1 MKVFWFILV
10 LLIAAGV
17 GFVALGPAKNR
28 RDSAELVRR
37 PKSPEGTTVPRETTS
52 PAPDTSAPSAPQ
64 AANPRHPEP
73 PPGYPDPD
81 SIADALISGEWSE
94 FKPPAPIPAS
104 PTAAS
109 ASKPAETPAAQ
120 PATTTPAS
128 GTASTSDKGYT
139 VAKGTIATQDNGTI
153 LVNEK
158 HVIRGKGTAESP
170 YEITWDLLTTAEHTF
185 NPRGGSRKIPE
196 GIAMLDGKIVRIK
209 GFVAFPLYVQEPTE
223 VLAMLNQWDGCCIG
237 VPPTPYDAIEVRLA
251 KAIKGNDR
259 FANSGVVEGTFGVKP
274 YVTGNWL
281 VGLYVIDG
289 AVLKPDGFGSGPATH
304 GGQ

>member
-28 RDSAELVRR
+28 GDSTELVRR
-37 PKSPEGTTVPRETTS
+37 PKSLEGATVPRETTS
-52 PAPDTSAPSAPQ
+52 PTPTASAPPALQ
-64 AANPRHPEP
+64 AANSKHPEP

-94 FKPPAPIPAS
+94 FKPPAPLP
-104 PTAAS
+104 S
-109 ASKPAETPAAQ
+109 ATTDAYQSTG
-120 PATTTPAS
+120 TTTPPPT
-128 GTASTSDKGYT
+128 TAAAPPSTTAPAAGDKGYT
-139 VAKGTIATQDNGTI
+139 IAPGTIATQENGAF
-153 LVNEK
+153 LVNDK

-170 YEITWDLLTTAEHTF
+170 YEISWDLLTTAEHTF

>member
-17 GFVALGPAKNR
+17 GFVAMGPSTPRPPSR
-28 RDSAELVRR
+28 RVIEKEESALPPV
-37 PKSPEGTTVPRETTS
+37 
-52 PAPDTSAPSAPQ
+52 APQ
-64 AANPRHPEP
+64 AAQPAPGPTSKSAPTKPPIEP

-81 SIADALISGEWSE
+81 SIADALISGEWSD
-94 FKPPAPIPAS
+94 FKPPAPIPAT
-104 PTAAS
+104 PTSTAN
-109 ASKPAETPAAQ
+109 KPAEVPAAQ
-120 PATTTPAS
+120 PASAAPAGGTPTNA
-128 GTASTSDKGYT
+128 DKGYT
-139 VAKGTIATQDNGTI
+139 VAPGTIAAQENGTVLI
-153 LVNEK
+153 DGK
-158 HVIRGKGTAESP
+158 HAIRGKGTAESP
-170 YEITWDLLTTAEHTF
+170 YEISWDLLTTAEHTF

-196 GIAMLDGKIVRIK
+196 GIAMLDGKVVRIK

-251 KAIKGNDR
+251 KPVKGNDR

-281 VGLYVIDG
+281 VGLYVVDG
-289 AVLKPDGFGSGPATH
+289 AALKPDGFGSGPATH

>member
-1 MKVFWFILV
+1 
-10 LLIAAGV
+10 
-17 GFVALGPAKNR
+17 
-28 RDSAELVRR
+28 
-37 PKSPEGTTVPRETTS
+37 
-52 PAPDTSAPSAPQ
+52 
-64 AANPRHPEP
+64 
-73 PPGYPDPD
+73 
-81 SIADALISGEWSE
+81 
-94 FKPPAPIPAS
+94 
-104 PTAAS
+104 
-109 ASKPAETPAAQ
+109 
-120 PATTTPAS
+120 
-128 GTASTSDKGYT
+128 
-139 VAKGTIATQDNGTI
+139 
-153 LVNEK
+153 VNEK

-237 VPPTPYDAIEVRLA
+237 VPPTPYDAIEVRLS
-251 KAIKGNDR
+251 KAVKGNDR

-289 AVLKPDGFGSGPATH
+289 AVLKPDGFGSGTATH

>member
-10 LLIAAGV
+10 LVIAAGV
-17 GFVALGPAKNR
+17 GFVALGPSRA
-28 RDSAELVRR
+28 
-37 PKSPEGTTVPRETTS
+37 RET
-52 PAPDTSAPSAPQ
+52 
-64 AANPRHPEP
+64 PRPTPRIEP
-73 PPGYPDPD
+73 PALPPGAPPASHTAAAPASPTEPHGEPPLGYPDPD

-104 PTAAS
+104 PTAVI
-109 ASKPAETPAAQ
+109 ASKPAETSAAQ
-120 PATTTPAS
+120 PATSTPTSVA
-128 GTASTSDKGYT
+128 ASTADKGYT
-139 VAKGTIATQDNGTI
+139 VAKGIIAPQENGAI
-153 LVNEK
+153 LINDK
-158 HVIRGKGTAESP
+158 HLIRGKGTAESP
-170 YEITWDLLTTAEHTF
+170 YEISWDLLTTAEHTF

-196 GIAMLDGKIVRIK
+196 GIAMLDGKVVRIK

-259 FANSGVVEGTFGVKP
+259 FANSGIVEGTFGVKP

-281 VGLYVIDG
+281 VGLYVID
-289 AVLKPDGFGSGPATH
+289 AAKLNPDGFGSGPASH